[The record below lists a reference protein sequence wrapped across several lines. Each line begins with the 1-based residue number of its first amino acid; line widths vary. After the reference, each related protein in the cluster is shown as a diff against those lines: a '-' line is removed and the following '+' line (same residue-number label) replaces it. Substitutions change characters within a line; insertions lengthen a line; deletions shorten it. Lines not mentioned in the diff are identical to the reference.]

1 MNTLDVASETIK
13 NNPDIDLLTFS
24 KYKQQPLI
32 QEKIELSKID
42 NEFISAALDIRNRLR
57 LPFWDSLMLSFFDK
71 KNVSKKLLSNALTH
85 NKNIEKITTRNIED
99 IRNYIIKN
107 PQESLS
113 LNSEILLKDNTVKHF
128 FLLDFHIYPSDNNL
142 KITTDILQILGLH
155 GYILDSGESY
165 HFVSDSFFELE
176 SLINLLAKSLLF
188 SPIVDR
194 AWIAHQILERSC
206 SLRVGIKHG
215 IMPNVITKII

>member
-71 KNVSKKLLSNALTH
+71 KNVSKNLLSIALTH
-85 NKNIEKITTRNIED
+85 NKNIEKITTRNIDD

-107 PQESLS
+107 PQDSIS
-113 LNSEILLKDNTVKHF
+113 LNSEIHLRKNIVKHF

-142 KITTDILQILGLH
+142 KIATDILQILGLH
-155 GYILDSGESY
+155 GHILDSGESY

-215 IMPNVITKII
+215 IMPTVIKKII

>member
-1 MNTLDVASETIK
+1 MNTLDVASEAIK
-13 NNPDIDLLTFS
+13 NNPDIEFLTFS

-42 NEFISAALDIRNRLR
+42 NEFISAALDVRNRLR

-71 KNVSKKLLSNALTH
+71 ENVSKNLLSIALTH
-85 NKNIEKITTRNIED
+85 NKNIDNITTRNIED
-99 IRNYIIKN
+99 IRNYIITN

-113 LNSEILLKDNTVKHF
+113 LNSKIIFKRDTVKHF

-142 KITTDILQILGLH
+142 KIVTDILKILGLH
-155 GYILDSGESY
+155 GHILDSGESY
-165 HFVSDSFFELE
+165 HFVSNSFFELDA
-176 SLINLLAKSLLF
+176 LINLLAKSLLF
-188 SPIVDR
+188 SPIIDR

-215 IMPNVITKII
+215 IMPTVITKIT